1 MSRMQRAFLAGL
13 IAGTLVLAA
22 ALAVLWWRAAV
33 PEPPPVL
40 GTAPGFELTD
50 QHGRTVGSDELRG
63 RPLVLDFVFTR
74 CVAVC
79 PAMSAQMERLREDR
93 PEDADFHRVSITLD
107 PEHDT
112 PDVLRRYAA
121 KRGAPDDWLFLTA
134 AEQETTVSLARD
146 GFHLAVETDTG
157 DPANPIVH
165 STRFVLIDGE
175 GRIRG
180 YYDALT
186 PEAMAELRRDLGVL
200 LSIG

>member
-22 ALAVLWWRAAV
+22 ALGTLWWRAAT
-33 PEPPPVL
+33 PEPLPVL
-40 GTAPGFELTD
+40 GTTPGFELTD
-50 QHGRTVGSDELRG
+50 QHGRTVRSDDLRG

-79 PAMSAQMERLREDR
+79 PAMSAQMERLRDGL
-93 PEDADFHRVSITLD
+93 PEDADFRRVSITLD

-112 PDVLRRYAA
+112 PKVLRRYAA
-121 KRGAPDDWLFLTA
+121 KRGAPEDWLFLTA
-134 AEQETTVSLARD
+134 ESQETTVSLAGD

-165 STRFVLIDGE
+165 STRFVLIDGQ

-186 PEAMAELRRDLGVL
+186 PEDMEELKGDLRALISAG
-200 LSIG
+200 